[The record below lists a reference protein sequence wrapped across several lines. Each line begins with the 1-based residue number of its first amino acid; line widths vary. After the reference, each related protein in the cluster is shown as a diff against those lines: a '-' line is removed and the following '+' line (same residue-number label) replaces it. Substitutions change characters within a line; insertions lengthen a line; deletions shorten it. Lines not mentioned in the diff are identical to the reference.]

1 MGSAR
6 RDTRGVK
13 TYGQYCPI
21 ARASEI
27 LAQRWTPI
35 IVRDLLSGPTT
46 YSKLADGAPGLS
58 RTLLTTRLRELQS
71 VGLVETTPSP
81 SGKGS
86 LYRLTGAGEDLGDVL
101 LAIGN
106 WGERWLEVAPEHADP
121 GFVLDSWCN
130 RYLATDKLPQ
140 RRVVARFDFPDQPKR
155 GSPLWFIFDGDKSE
169 VCRKPPGFEE
179 DLIVTAESVALA
191 EWHLGRIEWVHAL
204 HQERIQVAGFPRLA
218 KSLPTWNR
226 RSNWIDAEH
235 PPVHT

>member
-1 MGSAR
+1 MSSKEC
-6 RDTRGVK
+6 DTHRMK

-46 YSKLADGAPGLS
+46 YTKLANGAPGLS
-58 RTLLTTRLRELQS
+58 RTLLTSRLRELQR
-71 VGLVETTPSP
+71 VGLVEITPNA

-86 LYRLTGAGEDLGDVL
+86 LYRLTPAGEDLGAVL
-101 LAIGN
+101 HSMGN
-106 WGERWLEVAPEHADP
+106 WGERWLDVTQEHSKP
-121 GFVLDSWCN
+121 GFILDSWCK
-130 RYLATDKLPQ
+130 RYLAIDELPE
-140 RRVVARFDFPDQPKR
+140 RRVVARFDFPDQPRKS
-155 GSPLWFIFDGDKSE
+155 SPLWFIFDGSQSE

-191 EWHLGRIEWVHAL
+191 EWHLGRTEWVHAL
-204 HQERIQVAGFPRLA
+204 RQERIHVVGIPRLA
-218 KSLPTWNR
+218 RALPSWNLR
-226 RSNWIDAEH
+226 TIWVDAQH